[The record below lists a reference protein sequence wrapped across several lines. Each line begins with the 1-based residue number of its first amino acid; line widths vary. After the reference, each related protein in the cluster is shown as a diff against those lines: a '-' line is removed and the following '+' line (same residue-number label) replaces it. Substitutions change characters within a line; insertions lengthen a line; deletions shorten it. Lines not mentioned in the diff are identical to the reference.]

1 MYIKVKFKDLTV
13 LNTRILHL
21 LMPFKPFYNIY
32 QQNKFDNK
40 HQKKTNQSN
49 QNKSKT
55 KQQITA
61 CKSFGTL
68 KYSINN
74 VFHTANIQKKI
85 KKLFFT

>member
-55 KQQITA
+55 KEQ
-61 CKSFGTL
+61 K
-68 KYSINN
+68 K
-74 VFHTANIQKKI
+74 KKI
-85 KKLFFT
+85 KEPKKKEKKKKKKPPAKASGLSNIA